1 MKGEYWDPEIEKM
14 HRDELEKLQ
23 LKKLKWQVERAYNNS
38 EFYREKFKGAGV
50 TPEDI
55 KKLDDVSKLPI
66 LTKTDLRKEQTK
78 FPPFGRYT
86 VAPKSEWSELHPS
99 TGTTG
104 IPVNTIWS
112 FNDVDTI
119 TDHTARIMWGF
130 GVRKED
136 IAQNAYSYG
145 LWVAGLAVH
154 YACRKIGS
162 FVIPIGATSSERQI
176 YFLQNAGSTVL
187 LATPSFGLYIAE
199 KLKEKNVNPKDIE
212 LRIGSFGGEAGTE
225 NPATRRRLEEGLGI
239 DAYDIYGLA
248 EIGPTFAAECK
259 EKAGLHFVEDHYL
272 LEVLD
277 PETKEPLSPGEKG
290 VLVITHLSREA
301 TPMIRYWTNDI
312 VKLEDEKCGCGRTHV
327 RAVGGILGRADDMI
341 VFKGENIYP
350 TQVEEVVRSFKEL
363 SNEYKIVVTKDR
375 KTGIV
380 KEVKAIVEVVSDKYD
395 IQHLKTKVA
404 KALRDALMVRVD
416 VDILPPNSLERTEF
430 KAKRVEFVEGGENS

>member
-1 MKGEYWDPEIEKM
+1 MERKYWDPEIETLK
-14 HRDELEKLQ
+14 REELEKLQ
-23 LKKLKWQVERAYNNS
+23 FKKLRWQLERVYKYS
-38 EFYREKFKGAGV
+38 EFYRERFNQAGI
-50 TPEDI
+50 TPDDI
-55 KKLDDVSKLPI
+55 KSLDDISKIPVI
-66 LTKTDLRKEQTK
+66 MKNDLREEQSLY
-78 FPPFGRYT
+78 PPFGRYT
-86 VAPKSEWSELHPS
+86 VAPSSDWRELHPS

-104 IPVNTIWS
+104 TPVNTIWT
-112 FNDVDTI
+112 FNDTEI
-119 TDHTARIMWGF
+119 IADHTARLMWGF
-130 GVRKED
+130 GVRKGD
-136 IAQNAYSYG
+136 IVQNGFSYG

-154 YACRKIGS
+154 YACQKIGS

-176 YFLQNAGSTVL
+176 YFIQKAGSTVL

-199 KLKEKNVNPKDIE
+199 KLKEKNINPEEIN
-212 LRIGSFGGEAGTE
+212 LRIGSFGGEGGTE
-225 NPATRRRLEEGLGI
+225 NPATRKRLEEGLGI
-239 DAYDIYGLA
+239 DAYDYFGLA
-248 EIGPTFAAECK
+248 EIGPTFAAECQ

-277 PETKEPLSPGEKG
+277 PKTQEPLGPGEEG

-312 VKLEDEKCGCGRTHV
+312 VKLEDEKCGCGRTHI

-363 SNEYKIVVTKDR
+363 SNEYKIVVTKDS

-380 KEVKAIVEVVSDKYD
+380 KDVKAIVEVVSSECDP
-395 IQHLKTKVA
+395 QSLKTKVA

-416 VDILPPNSLERTEF
+416 VDVLPPNSLERTEF
-430 KAKRVEFVEGGENS
+430 KAKRVEFIEGG